1 MSFSEFYQ
9 RSINEPEK
17 FWAEQARRI
26 DWQTPF
32 TQTLDHSNPPFA
44 RWFCEGRTNLCHN
57 AIDRWLEKQ
66 PEALALI
73 AVSSETEE
81 ERTFTFRQLHDEVNA
96 VASML
101 RSLGVQRGD
110 RVLVYMPMI
119 AEAHI
124 TLLACARIGAI
135 HSVVFG
141 GFASHSVAARIDDA
155 KPVLIVSADAG
166 ARGGKIIPYKKL
178 LDDAISQAQHQPRH
192 VLLVDRGLAKMAR
205 VSGRDVDFASLRHQH
220 IGARVPVAW
229 LESNET
235 SCILYTSGTT
245 GKPKGVQRDVGG
257 YAVALATS
265 MDTIFGG
272 KAGGVFFCASDI
284 GWVVGHSYIVYAPL
298 LAGMA
303 TIVYEGLPIWPD
315 CGVWWK
321 IVEKYQVSRMFSAPT
336 AIRVLKKFPTA
347 EIRKHDLSSLEVLY
361 LAGEPLDEPTAS
373 WVSNTLDVPVIDNYW
388 QTESGWP
395 IMAIARGLDDRPTR
409 LGSPG
414 VPMYGYNVQLL
425 NEVTGEP
432 CGVNE
437 PKKIMGILQG
447 EALMNDASGLVSLKF
462 AVAVAMGTMIFTVG
476 GATVEFMKV
485 AIGGILAGFVV
496 SWLYGRSLRFLSRWG
511 GDEPATQ
518 IVLLF
523 LLPFASYLIAEHIG
537 VSGIL
542 AAVAAGM
549 TITRSGVMRRAPL
562 AMRLRANSTWAMLE
576 FVFNG
581 MVFLLLGLQLPGILE
596 TSLMA
601 AEIDPNVEIWMLF
614 TDIILIYAALMLV
627 RFGWLWTMKKFSNRF
642 LKKKPMEFGSW
653 TTREILIA
661 SFAGVRGAITLAGV
675 LSIPLLL
682 PDGNVFPARYELVF
696 LAAGVILF
704 SLFVGVVMLPILLQ
718 HIEVADHSQQLKE
731 ERIARAAT
739 AEVAIVAI
747 QKMEERLAADTEENI
762 DNQLLTEVSSRV
774 IGNLRRRADGRND
787 VESSILEE
795 NLERRFRLAALR
807 SERAELYHLRATREI
822 SNETLQK
829 LLHDLDL
836 LEALLIEENQ

>member
-1 MSFSEFYQ
+1 MEIFFTILIMTLVVSLSGVVTRVMPFQIPLPLMQIAIGALLAWPTFGLHVEFD
-9 RSINEPEK
+9 PELFLVLFIPPLLFADGWK
-17 FWAEQARRI
+17 
-26 DWQTPF
+26 TPTREF
-32 TQTLDHSNPPFA
+32 LEH
-44 RWFCEGRTNLCHN
+44 GREIFGL
-57 AIDRWLEKQ
+57 
-66 PEALALI
+66 ALALVVVTVVGI
-73 AVSSETEE
+73 GFLIYWVVPGIPLIPAFALAAVLSPT
-81 ERTFTFRQLHDEVNA
+81 D
-96 VASML
+96 
-101 RSLGVQRGD
+101 
-110 RVLVYMPMI
+110 
-119 AEAHI
+119 
-124 TLLACARIGAI
+124 
-135 HSVVFG
+135 
-141 GFASHSVAARIDDA
+141 
-155 KPVLIVSADAG
+155 
-166 ARGGKIIPYKKL
+166 
-178 LDDAISQAQHQPRH
+178 
-192 VLLVDRGLAKMAR
+192 
-205 VSGRDVDFASLRHQH
+205 
-220 IGARVPVAW
+220 
-229 LESNET
+229 
-235 SCILYTSGTT
+235 
-245 GKPKGVQRDVGG
+245 
-257 YAVALATS
+257 AVALS
-265 MDTIFGG
+265 GI
-272 KAGGVFFCASDI
+272 
-284 GWVVGHSYIVYAPL
+284 VG
-298 LAGMA
+298 
-303 TIVYEGLPIWPD
+303 EGRI
-315 CGVWWK
+315 
-321 IVEKYQVSRMFSAPT
+321 
-336 AIRVLKKFPTA
+336 
-347 EIRKHDLSSLEVLY
+347 
-361 LAGEPLDEPTAS
+361 
-373 WVSNTLDVPVIDNYW
+373 
-388 QTESGWP
+388 
-395 IMAIARGLDDRPTR
+395 
-409 LGSPG
+409 
-414 VPMYGYNVQLL
+414 
-425 NEVTGEP
+425 
-432 CGVNE
+432 

-596 TSLMA
+596 TS
-601 AEIDPNVEIWMLF
+601 
-614 TDIILIYAALMLV
+614 LIYAALMLV

>member
-1 MSFSEFYQ
+1 MEIFFTILIMTLVVSLSGVVTRVMPFQIPLPLMQIAIGALLAWPTFGLHVEFD
-9 RSINEPEK
+9 PELFLVLFIPPLLFADGWK
-17 FWAEQARRI
+17 
-26 DWQTPF
+26 TPTREF
-32 TQTLDHSNPPFA
+32 LEH
-44 RWFCEGRTNLCHN
+44 GREIFGL
-57 AIDRWLEKQ
+57 
-66 PEALALI
+66 ALALVVVTVVGI
-73 AVSSETEE
+73 GFLIYWVVPGIPLIPAFALAAVLSPT
-81 ERTFTFRQLHDEVNA
+81 D
-96 VASML
+96 
-101 RSLGVQRGD
+101 
-110 RVLVYMPMI
+110 
-119 AEAHI
+119 
-124 TLLACARIGAI
+124 
-135 HSVVFG
+135 
-141 GFASHSVAARIDDA
+141 
-155 KPVLIVSADAG
+155 
-166 ARGGKIIPYKKL
+166 
-178 LDDAISQAQHQPRH
+178 
-192 VLLVDRGLAKMAR
+192 
-205 VSGRDVDFASLRHQH
+205 
-220 IGARVPVAW
+220 
-229 LESNET
+229 
-235 SCILYTSGTT
+235 
-245 GKPKGVQRDVGG
+245 
-257 YAVALATS
+257 AVALS
-265 MDTIFGG
+265 GI
-272 KAGGVFFCASDI
+272 
-284 GWVVGHSYIVYAPL
+284 VG
-298 LAGMA
+298 
-303 TIVYEGLPIWPD
+303 EGRI
-315 CGVWWK
+315 
-321 IVEKYQVSRMFSAPT
+321 
-336 AIRVLKKFPTA
+336 
-347 EIRKHDLSSLEVLY
+347 
-361 LAGEPLDEPTAS
+361 
-373 WVSNTLDVPVIDNYW
+373 
-388 QTESGWP
+388 
-395 IMAIARGLDDRPTR
+395 
-409 LGSPG
+409 
-414 VPMYGYNVQLL
+414 
-425 NEVTGEP
+425 
-432 CGVNE
+432 

-675 LSIPLLL
+675 
-682 PDGNVFPARYELVF
+682 
-696 LAAGVILF
+696 ILF

-787 VESSILEE
+787 VESSVQEE

>member
-1 MSFSEFYQ
+1 MEIFFTILIMTLVVSLSGVVTRVMPFQIPLPLMQIAIGALLAWPTFGLHVEFD
-9 RSINEPEK
+9 PELFLVLFIPPLLFADGWK
-17 FWAEQARRI
+17 
-26 DWQTPF
+26 TPTREF
-32 TQTLDHSNPPFA
+32 LEH
-44 RWFCEGRTNLCHN
+44 GREIFGL
-57 AIDRWLEKQ
+57 
-66 PEALALI
+66 ALALVVVTVVGI
-73 AVSSETEE
+73 GFLIYWVVPGIPLIPAFALAAVLSPT
-81 ERTFTFRQLHDEVNA
+81 D
-96 VASML
+96 
-101 RSLGVQRGD
+101 
-110 RVLVYMPMI
+110 
-119 AEAHI
+119 
-124 TLLACARIGAI
+124 
-135 HSVVFG
+135 
-141 GFASHSVAARIDDA
+141 
-155 KPVLIVSADAG
+155 
-166 ARGGKIIPYKKL
+166 
-178 LDDAISQAQHQPRH
+178 
-192 VLLVDRGLAKMAR
+192 
-205 VSGRDVDFASLRHQH
+205 
-220 IGARVPVAW
+220 
-229 LESNET
+229 
-235 SCILYTSGTT
+235 
-245 GKPKGVQRDVGG
+245 
-257 YAVALATS
+257 AVALS
-265 MDTIFGG
+265 GI
-272 KAGGVFFCASDI
+272 
-284 GWVVGHSYIVYAPL
+284 VG
-298 LAGMA
+298 
-303 TIVYEGLPIWPD
+303 EGRI
-315 CGVWWK
+315 
-321 IVEKYQVSRMFSAPT
+321 
-336 AIRVLKKFPTA
+336 
-347 EIRKHDLSSLEVLY
+347 
-361 LAGEPLDEPTAS
+361 
-373 WVSNTLDVPVIDNYW
+373 
-388 QTESGWP
+388 
-395 IMAIARGLDDRPTR
+395 
-409 LGSPG
+409 
-414 VPMYGYNVQLL
+414 
-425 NEVTGEP
+425 
-432 CGVNE
+432 

-496 SWLYGRSLRFLSRWG
+496 SWLYGRS
-511 GDEPATQ
+511 
-518 IVLLF
+518 
-523 LLPFASYLIAEHIG
+523 LPFASYLIAEHIG

-787 VESSILEE
+787 VESSVQEE

>member
-1 MSFSEFYQ
+1 
-9 RSINEPEK
+9 
-17 FWAEQARRI
+17 
-26 DWQTPF
+26 
-32 TQTLDHSNPPFA
+32 
-44 RWFCEGRTNLCHN
+44 
-57 AIDRWLEKQ
+57 
-66 PEALALI
+66 
-73 AVSSETEE
+73 
-81 ERTFTFRQLHDEVNA
+81 
-96 VASML
+96 
-101 RSLGVQRGD
+101 
-110 RVLVYMPMI
+110 
-119 AEAHI
+119 
-124 TLLACARIGAI
+124 
-135 HSVVFG
+135 
-141 GFASHSVAARIDDA
+141 
-155 KPVLIVSADAG
+155 
-166 ARGGKIIPYKKL
+166 
-178 LDDAISQAQHQPRH
+178 
-192 VLLVDRGLAKMAR
+192 
-205 VSGRDVDFASLRHQH
+205 
-220 IGARVPVAW
+220 
-229 LESNET
+229 
-235 SCILYTSGTT
+235 
-245 GKPKGVQRDVGG
+245 
-257 YAVALATS
+257 
-265 MDTIFGG
+265 
-272 KAGGVFFCASDI
+272 
-284 GWVVGHSYIVYAPL
+284 
-298 LAGMA
+298 
-303 TIVYEGLPIWPD
+303 
-315 CGVWWK
+315 
-321 IVEKYQVSRMFSAPT
+321 
-336 AIRVLKKFPTA
+336 
-347 EIRKHDLSSLEVLY
+347 
-361 LAGEPLDEPTAS
+361 
-373 WVSNTLDVPVIDNYW
+373 
-388 QTESGWP
+388 
-395 IMAIARGLDDRPTR
+395 
-409 LGSPG
+409 
-414 VPMYGYNVQLL
+414 
-425 NEVTGEP
+425 
-432 CGVNE
+432 
-437 PKKIMGILQG
+437 MGIFQG

-704 SLFVGVVMLPILLQ
+704 SLFVGVVML
-718 HIEVADHSQQLKE
+718 KE

-787 VESSILEE
+787 VESSVQEE

-807 SERAELYHLRATREI
+807 SERYQQRHRAKITAR
-822 SNETLQK
+822 SRF
-829 LLHDLDL
+829 
-836 LEALLIEENQ
+836 A